1 LLQPREACAT
11 ATGDRACSTL
21 GEAGKVAVNGHGV
34 NLPVHYLRNYGRLGP
49 APVSSTLC
57 CWVSREFSVDATV
70 P

>member
-1 LLQPREACAT
+1 MLQPREACAT

-49 APVSSTLC
+49 APGEVSGWRRPARAS
-57 CWVSREFSVDATV
+57 SV
-70 P
+70 